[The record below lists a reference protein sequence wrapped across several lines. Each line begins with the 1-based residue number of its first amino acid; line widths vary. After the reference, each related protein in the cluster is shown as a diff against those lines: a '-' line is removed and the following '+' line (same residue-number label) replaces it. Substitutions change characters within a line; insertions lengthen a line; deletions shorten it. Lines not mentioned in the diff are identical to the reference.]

1 MGVDEVAELLY
12 LGLCNSLCKRNSAF
26 IIEMVYDIAV
36 KIIIYAVSL
45 FAGVRISPD
54 GNRFT
59 GFKLIRTDCK
69 RFV

>member
-26 IIEMVYDIAV
+26 IIKMVYDIAV
-36 KIIIYAVSL
+36 KIVIYTLSL
-45 FAGVRISPD
+45 FTGVRISSD
-54 GNRFT
+54 GNRFA